1 MDTKNNTFEIGRIIE
16 NKWVILESLGKGGMG
31 EVYLA
36 HQLNLDRRVAIKVI
50 SKDWINSLESDD
62 EAMQASLARF
72 RREVQI
78 MAQVRHPNVLQIQD
92 HGTLGLSE
100 DGDGEAIEYI
110 VMEYAPGGS
119 LRSTMSDEGFYRDE
133 DRTRDWLKR
142 YFLPVME
149 GVKALHDAGIVHR
162 DLKPENVLLCESMPK
177 IADFGLAR
185 SARFKPI
192 TRSIEMQGTPFY
204 MSPEHFL
211 DLKGTDERTDIYA
224 LGKILYEAI
233 AGKEK
238 AEQVPFKQ
246 ASLTRTETR
255 FFKDIDLIIQNATL
269 EKREDRWP
277 TVQAFMD
284 NLKSV
289 AVNESCTIFPQPSE
303 NLSAARGH
311 WRTLLFTLAFVL
323 TASTATGLGTYVYDR
338 NYRLPVEKI
347 IPAQQIAQP
356 EPVESSPAA
365 PPFMTDQG
373 PAASSE
379 YVAPASPQ
387 AAPPS
392 EAIKAT
398 NPAGGDVS
406 RTDANSIAPAPKP
419 KALQS
424 RKASS
429 HLAGK
434 KDGKKAHRAEKSK
447 ARQRHLAGRA
457 TDSSAS
463 SHAATGIP
471 PEMPVEQPQYAAPIP
486 ETGYR
491 HDAPR
496 SFSGFSLHL
505 FPGPKTEGSGGG
517 GC

>member
-1 MDTKNNTFEIGRIIE
+1 
-16 NKWVILESLGKGGMG
+16 
-31 EVYLA
+31 
-36 HQLNLDRRVAIKVI
+36 
-50 SKDWINSLESDD
+50 
-62 EAMQASLARF
+62 
-72 RREVQI
+72 

-92 HGTLGLSE
+92 HGTLDLPG
-100 DGDGEAIEYI
+100 DGYGEAIEYI
-110 VMEYAPGGS
+110 VMEYAPGGN
-119 LRSTMSDEGFYRDE
+119 LRSTMSDEGFYPDE

-142 YFLPVME
+142 YFLPLTE

-162 DLKPENVLLCESMPK
+162 DLKPENVLLCENMPK

-246 ASLTRTETR
+246 ASLARTETR
-255 FFKDIDLIIQNATL
+255 FFQDIDLIIQNATL

-284 NLKSV
+284 SLKSV
-289 AVNESCTIFPQPSE
+289 AVNETCTMLPQLPE
-303 NLSAARGH
+303 NQLAGRGH
-311 WRTLLFTLAFVL
+311 WRTLLFTMAFVL
-323 TASTATGLGTYVYDR
+323 TAGTATGLGTYVYDR
-338 NYRLPVEKI
+338 TYHLPAEKI
-347 IPAQQIAQP
+347 IPAQQIALP
-356 EPVESSPAA
+356 EPIESAPAA
-365 PPFMTDQG
+365 PPYMAEQSPTT
-373 PAASSE
+373 SSE
-379 YVAPASPQ
+379 HMETASPQ
-387 AAPPS
+387 AAPSS

-398 NPAGGDVS
+398 NPAGGDIS
-406 RTDANSIAPAPKP
+406 RADAHSIAPAPTP

-424 RKASS
+424 RKARSP
-429 HLAGK
+429 LAGK
-434 KDGKKAHRAEKSK
+434 KDGKKAQRAGKSK
-447 ARQRHLAGRA
+447 PRQRHLAGRA

-463 SHAATGIP
+463 SLAATGIA
-471 PEMPVEQPQYAAPIP
+471 PEMPVEQPQHVAPIP

-496 SFSGFSLHL
+496 SFSGFPLHL